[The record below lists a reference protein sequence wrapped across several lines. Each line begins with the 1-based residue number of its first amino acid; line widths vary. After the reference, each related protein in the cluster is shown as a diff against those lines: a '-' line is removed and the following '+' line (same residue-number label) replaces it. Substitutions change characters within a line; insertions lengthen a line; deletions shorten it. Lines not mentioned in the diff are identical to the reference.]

1 MKFGILLLDEF
12 ISMFSK
18 ADESEKV
25 TAEELFEA
33 GLIESESEE

>member
-1 MKFGILLLDEF
+1 MALEYFVSLF
-12 ISMFSK
+12 N

-33 GLIESESEE
+33 GLIERRG